1 MDMIF
6 DAVLDNLFDVVIS
19 VLSVVVGV
27 YVIPLLKTE
36 LKPWLEEK
44 RIYNLVSK
52 FVEAAEKLVETGV
65 LSKADKKQWVIELLE
80 KNGVTV
86 DSKTEAFIEAAVKQ
100 LDLVIDTVK
109 DEVKPEEGQ

>member
-1 MDMIF
+1 M
-6 DAVLDNLFDVVIS
+6 
-19 VLSVVVGV
+19 
-27 YVIPLLKTE
+27 
-36 LKPWLEEK
+36 
-44 RIYNLVSK
+44 
-52 FVEAAEKLVETGV
+52 

-109 DEVKPEEGQ
+109 DEVRPEEGQ